1 MAKLQVFKE
10 VALPATLAPSAIYF
24 IAPVGSPYTD
34 IYVTDVAGTAYR
46 HTITEAN
53 VQDIITANIA
63 AMNDMTVVADIAAR
77 DALLPLTIV
86 KLVLV
91 QNATADPTVTAG
103 AASYVWNPASSAWV
117 KLTEYESLDVVVSW
131 GAITGRPT
139 ATPVELDAAVQ
150 ATNLKS
156 PAFTYS
162 GGNLVGV
169 TYADGSTKTLTYSGS
184 QLTRVDLVRG
194 AVTYRKDFNYSGGN
208 LVSVVETVL

>member
-1 MAKLQVFKE
+1 MAQLQVFKE
-10 VALPATLAPSAIYF
+10 LALPATLAPSAIYF
-24 IAPVGSPYTD
+24 IAPTGSPHLEVV
-34 IYVTDVAGTAYR
+34 VTDAAGATYR
-46 HTITEAN
+46 HTITEAD
-53 VQDIITANIA
+53 VQALITANIA

-77 DALLPLTIV
+77 DAMLPLAIV

-91 QNATADPTVTAG
+91 QNATADPTVTRG
-103 AASYVWNPASSAWV
+103 AASYVWNPPASTWV

-139 ATPVELDAAVQ
+139 ATPAELDAAVQ

-156 PAFTYS
+156 PVFSYS

-169 TYADGSTKTLTYSGS
+169 TYADGSVKTLTYVGS

-194 AVTYRKDFNYSGGN
+194 AVTYRKDFSYSGGN